1 MLCIYE
7 VSAHPRLN
15 LINQSIST
23 DISPHHVLGFVC
35 LLNLNLVGFIIGPEL
50 HLSFFVI
57 QSQAEVLQESL
68 QRAFLSLRKQLLFL
82 HCRLKC
88 HKTMR

>member
-7 VSAHPRLN
+7 GSTHSRLN

-35 LLNLNLVGFIIGPEL
+35 LMNLNLVGFIVGPEF
-50 HLSFFVI
+50 HLSLLVI
-57 QSQAEVLQESL
+57 QRQAQVLQESL
-68 QRAFLSLRKQLLFL
+68 QCAFLSLCKQLLFL
-82 HCRLKC
+82 LC
-88 HKTMR
+88 